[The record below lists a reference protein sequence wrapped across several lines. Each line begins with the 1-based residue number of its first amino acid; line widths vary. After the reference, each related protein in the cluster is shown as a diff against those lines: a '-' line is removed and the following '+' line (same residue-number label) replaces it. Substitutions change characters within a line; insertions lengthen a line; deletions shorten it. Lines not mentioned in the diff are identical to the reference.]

1 MHDLLQT
8 LNIGLGLVALAAVA
22 CRVALCH
29 VVSHGHGW
37 LASNAWALAHT
48 LIGMGLFGYVL
59 SAMTE
64 AVIPELARSAFL
76 VGLAI
81 LLAVRWRRRKE
92 ESPQ

>member
-22 CRVALCH
+22 CRLALYH
-29 VVSHGHGW
+29 AVSHGHGW

-59 SAMTE
+59 AAMTE
-64 AVIPELARSAFL
+64 AVIPDLARSAFL
-76 VGLAI
+76 AGLAI
-81 LLAVRWRRRKE
+81 LLAVRWRRRRE